1 MEAPLNQVLA
11 DKMVRKQQPGPL
23 RKQFSYILRKEEGV
37 VKQTENDAFR
47 QGVENFQ
54 IRQFLASYSRLFCSS
69 QSYRIQPCEKTNR
82 SSGTEGHIVLPLH
95 LLLVFWFFDDLK
107 KGVVVGLLSLMCFL
121 SERGQLS
128 AQREALIS
136 QSVCAGDKENES
148 RFQCY
153 VLHVSSNG
161 TWEQREATVL
171 ETPKGWVRHEK
182 SIRTFRYSTTCAKGL
197 ETVPPCFLPSLGSSL
212 EEKEWLSMN
221 RKEKG

>member
-95 LLLVFWFFDDLK
+95 LLLVFWFLWWFEEGGGGRAFVFDVLSQR
-107 KGVVVGLLSLMCFL
+107 KGTVIS
-121 SERGQLS
+121 SERSLDLPKRLCRWQRKWKPISVLCLACVQQWHLRTKRSYCFRNPKRLS
-128 AQREALIS
+128 
-136 QSVCAGDKENES
+136 
-148 RFQCY
+148 
-153 VLHVSSNG
+153 
-161 TWEQREATVL
+161 
-171 ETPKGWVRHEK
+171 
-182 SIRTFRYSTTCAKGL
+182 
-197 ETVPPCFLPSLGSSL
+197 
-212 EEKEWLSMN
+212 
-221 RKEKG
+221 

>member
-95 LLLVFWFFDDLK
+95 LLLVFWFFHDLARAVCTFT
-107 KGVVVGLLSLMCFL
+107 GPGFQAHIMTHDYPEGIYILPLAQWACY
-121 SERGQLS
+121 QLS
-128 AQREALIS
+128 RLP
-136 QSVCAGDKENES
+136 KP
-148 RFQCY
+148 
-153 VLHVSSNG
+153 SNNYF
-161 TWEQREATVL
+161 
-171 ETPKGWVRHEK
+171 P
-182 SIRTFRYSTTCAKGL
+182 
-197 ETVPPCFLPSLGSSL
+197 
-212 EEKEWLSMN
+212 
-221 RKEKG
+221 